1 MATTPKRRAIVIGGS
16 LGGLN
21 AALWLQRVGYDVDI
35 LERSPKAL
43 FGRGAGIVLHPATV
57 QVLETNGVDTNVR
70 FDLDSVS
77 LNTKQ
82 FVFAGMTEAD
92 DTVHSQSFRLT
103 SYNSLLAAFSNQL
116 QPGRYHLAHKVVRIE
131 QNNDEH
137 NPVSVYTEDGVKHNC
152 EILVC
157 VDGSTSDARERLVK
171 VASETTFSGYIAWR
185 GIVRRDELPE
195 EIRRRFDMV
204 AVYHIGENSH
214 ALCYPIPHLEGDAD
228 STLSI
233 YMNWLWYRQVDDDA
247 VFREMMTDINGTVRE
262 RSVPPGYVQGNFI
275 DVLRQDACI
284 LPPEFQSLLRATKT
298 PFIQVVCDVS
308 IERMRSGR
316 IFFIGDAAFTT
327 RPHIASATAK
337 AAEDARTLAFALKED
352 GFTIG
357 GKAVDQWEQNQLS
370 LGRACVERSRILGES
385 LQSGQYDTRSRIEFG
400 LHQSGNSQYDTA

>member
-1 MATTPKRRAIVIGGS
+1 MATSPKRRAIVIGGS

-35 LERSPKAL
+35 FERSPRAL

-57 QVLETNGVDTNVR
+57 QVLETNSAETDVR

-92 DTVHSQSFRLT
+92 DIVHSQSMRMT

-131 QNNDEH
+131 PNDDDL
-137 NPVSVYTEDGVKHNC
+137 NPVSVYTEDGVKHDC

-157 VDGSTSDARERLVK
+157 ADGSTSDARERLVK

-195 EIRRRFDMV
+195 EIGRRFDM
-204 AVYHIGENSH
+204 AVVHHIGEDSH
-214 ALCYPIPHLEGDAD
+214 ALCYPIPYFEGDAD

-233 YMNWLWYRQVDDDA
+233 YINWLWYRRVDDD
-247 VFREMMTDINGTVRE
+247 VLLREMMTDTNGTVRE
-262 RSVPPGYVQGNFI
+262 RSVPPGYVQGKFI
-275 DVLRQDACI
+275 DMLRQDACI
-284 LPPEFQSLLRATKT
+284 LPSKFQSLLQATKT
-298 PFIQVVCDVS
+298 PFIQAVCDVS

-316 IFFIGDAAFTT
+316 VFFIGDAAFTP

-357 GKAVDQWEQNQLS
+357 GKAVDQWEQKQLS

-385 LQSGQYDTRSRIEFG
+385 LQSGQYDKQNRIAYG
-400 LHQSGNSQYDTA
+400 LHQAGDNHFDTA

>member
-1 MATTPKRRAIVIGGS
+1 MATTPKRHAIVIGGS

-21 AALWLQRVGYDVDI
+21 AALWLQRVGYEVDI
-35 LERSPKAL
+35 FERSPKAL

-57 QVLETNGVDTNVR
+57 QVLETNGVDKNIR

-82 FVFAGMTEAD
+82 FVFAEITEAD
-92 DTVHSQSFRLT
+92 DTVHSQSLCLT
-103 SYNSLLAAFSNQL
+103 SYNSLLAAFLSQF
-116 QPGRYHLAHKVVRIE
+116 QPERYHLAHKVVRIE
-131 QNNDEH
+131 QNDDEH
-137 NPVSVYTEDGVKHNC
+137 NIVSVYTEDGVKHDC

-157 VDGSTSDARERLVK
+157 ADGSTSDARERLVE
-171 VASETTFSGYIAWR
+171 VASKTTFSGYIAWR

-195 EIRRRFDMV
+195 EARRRFDM
-204 AVYHIGENSH
+204 ATVYHIGEDSH
-214 ALCYPIPHLEGDAD
+214 ALCYPIPYFEGDAS
-228 STLSI
+228 STMSI

-247 VFREMMTDINGTVRE
+247 TFREMMTDTNGTVRE

-284 LPPEFQSLLRATKT
+284 LPPEFQLLIRATKM
-298 PFIQVVCDVS
+298 PFIQSVCDVS
-308 IERMRSGR
+308 IEQMRSGR

-327 RPHIASATAK
+327 RPHIGGATAK

-352 GFTIG
+352 GFIIG

-370 LGRACVERSRILGES
+370 LGQACVERSRILGES
-385 LQSGQYDTRSRIEFG
+385 LQSGQYDTRNRIEFG
-400 LHQSGNSQYDTA
+400 LHQSGDSQYGTS